1 MTKKIDK
8 DNLREINKDKDKRN
22 NQNQG
27 PAFQAVG
34 MASAVSAEI
43 AIMTVAGYY
52 CGQFLDRKFDTG
64 PWLMLAGVVVGLVVG
79 FIAIYKTVQRFLGE
93 RK

>member
-1 MTKKIDK
+1 MKKKIEK
-8 DNLREINKDKDKRN
+8 ENHPEINKDKDKRS
-22 NQNQG
+22 NQNQ
-27 PAFQAVG
+27 AFQTLG
-34 MASAVSAEI
+34 MASAISAEI

-64 PWLMLAGVVVGLVVG
+64 PWLMLAGVLIGLVMG
-79 FIAIYKTVQRFLGE
+79 FIAIFKTLQRFLGE